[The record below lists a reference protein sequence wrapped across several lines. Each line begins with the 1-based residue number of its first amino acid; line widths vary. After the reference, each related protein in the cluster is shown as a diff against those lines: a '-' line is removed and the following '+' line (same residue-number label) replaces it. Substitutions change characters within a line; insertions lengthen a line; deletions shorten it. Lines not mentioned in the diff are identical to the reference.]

1 MADGVGDGLV
11 VWVFGVVVVVWLGEE
26 YLVKVDEEFPES
38 VGGAAVGVGMFGFG
52 EF

>member
-1 MADGVGDGLV
+1 MADGIGDGLV
-11 VWVFGVVVVVWLGEE
+11 VWVFGAVVVWLCEE
-26 YLVKVDEEFPES
+26 YLVKVDEEFPQS